1 MRYMAQQN
9 TLSIL
14 YIEDNIDDQLILRRT
29 LKNSIK
35 ADIKFDI
42 AETAG
47 EGLDKI
53 HSTDYDLVFLDY
65 RLPDKTGLEFLEELR
80 EEGNTV
86 PVIFLTGM
94 GSEKIAVE
102 AMRAG
107 VEDYIIKSEIQSNE
121 FIETIRKRLMK
132 EPESRRPSVDL
143 SSLEDEVLSELD
155 AQGINAIL
163 IEEDQGWIHYTGLKK
178 LTRKHGIE
186 VIDLTLESLASKGI
200 LKESGEKRL
209 VICPICT
216 TGVTEPDRSNYIC
229 SNCRSKKI
237 VRLNFLSHPFCG
249 YTGNRKTFITQEGL
263 VCPNCKVKLTKQL
276 QSQSDMDREGY
287 MVLGNAFE
295 CEDCN
300 TRFSRPEMVHNC
312 NRCGEEFNYKNMEYM
327 KLREYSKV

>member
-1 MRYMAQQN
+1 MKQMAQQN
-9 TLSIL
+9 SLSIL

-35 ADIKFDI
+35 ADIRFDI
-42 AETAG
+42 AETAS
-47 EGLDKI
+47 EGLEKI
-53 HSTDYDLVFLDY
+53 HSNEYDLVFLDY

-80 EEGNTV
+80 AEGNTV

-94 GSEKIAVE
+94 GSERIAVE

-132 EPESRRPSVDL
+132 EPESKRPSV
-143 SSLEDEVLSELD
+143 ELSELED
-155 AQGINAIL
+155 AVLVELDSQRITDINL
-163 IEEDQGWIHYTGLKK
+163 EIENSWIIYNGLRK

-186 VIDLTLESLASKGI
+186 VIDLTLESLAEKGV
-200 LKESGEKRL
+200 LKETGEKRL
-209 VICPICT
+209 VVCPICT
-216 TGVTEPDRSNYIC
+216 TGITEPDKSNYIC
-229 SNCRSKKI
+229 PNCRSRNI

-249 YTGNRKTFITQEGL
+249 YTGNRRTFISQDGL
-263 VCPNCKVKLTKQL
+263 VCPNCKVKLNKQL
-276 QSQSDMDREGY
+276 QSQSDMDKEGY

-295 CEDCN
+295 CEECN

-327 KLREYSKV
+327 KLREYRKV